1 MLTFIKLSMLGS
13 IMRYSTL
20 LEHPEYIYAQMY
32 WVVAKTTKFTW
43 KGSSFFLGINP
54 DTSIIATIMVRYG
67 KEKLIYKRFYEKSID
82 IIKIL

>member
-1 MLTFIKLSMLGS
+1 MLTFIKLSMSGS

-32 WVVAKTTKFTW
+32 WVLAKTTKFTW
-43 KGSSFFLGINP
+43 KGSSFSLGINS
-54 DTSIIATIMVRYG
+54 DTSIIVTIMARYS
-67 KEKLIYKRFYEKSID
+67 EDKLIYKRFYENSID